1 MEQRDEARV
10 WLRFSHYRI
19 WSWDLKGEAGGG
31 NGLARS
37 PQSGCVCVSLF
48 LGTVR
53 LCKCSVRRRARL
65 SRLLTGRRVH
75 NMSPHSGRQT
85 ASRNTDREQSGGERE
100 REREIERDYGR
111 ILKAKT
117 ITIHLSK
124 SSSSSLSPPG
134 SIKVSEENP
143 KEAFMRPAPIT
154 LSNFS
159 SALYAHCY
167 LTHMHT
173 HIQ

>member
-85 ASRNTDREQSGGERE
+85 ASRNTDREQSGRE
-100 REREIERDYGR
+100 RKREGDRERLWENTKSQNHHHPPFQ
-111 ILKAKT
+111 ILV
-117 ITIHLSK
+117 L
-124 SSSSSLSPPG
+124 LP
-134 SIKVSEENP
+134 
-143 KEAFMRPAPIT
+143 
-154 LSNFS
+154 FS
-159 SALYAHCY
+159 
-167 LTHMHT
+167 TWVD
-173 HIQ
+173 